1 MKAAGGNNMNVILIG
16 DSGHARVIADNVTS
30 TGNRVIARLDDKY
43 SKLFKQDGCWLG
55 PVSEVQGL
63 IEQESAKVIIAIGS
77 NPIRKKI
84 VDRLNLQDNDYAT
97 IVHKEAI
104 ISPSA
109 SIGHG
114 SVVMPGVIVNAAA
127 VIGSHVILNTRLVIE
142 HDCLVDDYAHVSPG
156 ALITGGVS
164 IHEGVHVGAG
174 ATVIPTKSI
183 GQWSV
188 IGAGSVVID
197 DIDDFSTA
205 VGVPAKVI
213 KKEAKTANAV
223 NR

>member
-1 MKAAGGNNMNVILIG
+1 MNIILIG
-16 DSGHARVIADNVTS
+16 DSGHARVIADNVVS
-30 TGNRVIARLDDKY
+30 AGSRVAARLDDKY
-43 SKLFKQDGCWLG
+43 EELFIENGIWLG
-55 PVSEVQGL
+55 PVSEVHGL
-63 IEQESAKVIIAIGS
+63 IERENAKVIIAIGS

-84 VDRLNLQDNDYAT
+84 VDHLNISDNQYAT

-127 VIGSHVILNTRLVIE
+127 TIGNHVILNTRLVIE
-142 HDCLVDDYAHVSPG
+142 HDCLVDDFAHVSPG
-156 ALITGGVS
+156 AMITGGVS
-164 IHEGVHVGAG
+164 IHQGAHIGAG

-188 IGAGSVVID
+188 VGAGSVVID
-197 DIDDFSTA
+197 DIEEYSTA

-213 KKEAKTANAV
+213 KKETRTTKAAN
-223 NR
+223 R

>member
-1 MKAAGGNNMNVILIG
+1 MNVILIG
-16 DSGHARVIADNVTS
+16 DSGHARVIADNVIS

-43 SKLFKQDGCWLG
+43 SELFKENGCWLG

-63 IEQESAKVIIAIGS
+63 IKQESAKVIIAIGS

-84 VDRLNLQDNDYAT
+84 VNRLGLQDSDYAT

-127 VIGSHVILNTRLVIE
+127 VIGNHAILNTRLVIE
-142 HDCLVDDYAHVSPG
+142 HDCLVADYAHVSPG
-156 ALITGGVS
+156 AMITGGVS

-197 DIDDFSTA
+197 DIDDYSTA

>member
-1 MKAAGGNNMNVILIG
+1 MNVILIG
-16 DSGHARVIADNVTS
+16 DSGHARVIADNVVS
-30 TGNRVIARLDDKY
+30 TGKRVIARLDDKY
-43 SKLFKQDGCWLG
+43 EELFKEDGVWLG
-55 PVSEVQGL
+55 PVSEVRGL
-63 IEQESAKVIIAIGS
+63 IERENAMVIIAIGS

-84 VDRLNLQDNDYAT
+84 VVRLDLQECQYAT

-114 SVVMPGVIVNAAA
+114 TVVMPGVIVNAAA
-127 VIGSHVILNTRLVIE
+127 TIGSHVILNTRLVIE

-156 ALITGGVS
+156 AMITGGVS
-164 IHEGVHVGAG
+164 IHQGVHIGAG
-174 ATVIPTKSI
+174 ATVIPTKTI
-183 GQWSV
+183 GQWSI

-197 DIDDFSTA
+197 NIEEYSTA

-213 KKEAKTANAV
+213 KKETRTINVV

>member
-1 MKAAGGNNMNVILIG
+1 MNVILIG
-16 DSGHARVIADNVTS
+16 DSGHARVIADNVVS
-30 TGNRVIARLDDKY
+30 AGNKVIARLDDKY
-43 SKLFKQDGCWLG
+43 KELFKEGDIWLG
-55 PVSEVQGL
+55 PVSEVYDL
-63 IEQESAKVIIAIGS
+63 IEQENAKVIIAIGS

-84 VDRLNLQDNDYAT
+84 VDRLDLQVCHYAT
-97 IVHKEAI
+97 VVHKEAI
-104 ISPSA
+104 ISPSV

-127 VIGSHVILNTRLVIE
+127 AIGKHVILNTRLVIE

-156 ALITGGVS
+156 AMITGGVS

-197 DIDDFSTA
+197 DIEEYSTA

-213 KKEAKTANAV
+213 KKESKTTNAAN
-223 NR
+223 R